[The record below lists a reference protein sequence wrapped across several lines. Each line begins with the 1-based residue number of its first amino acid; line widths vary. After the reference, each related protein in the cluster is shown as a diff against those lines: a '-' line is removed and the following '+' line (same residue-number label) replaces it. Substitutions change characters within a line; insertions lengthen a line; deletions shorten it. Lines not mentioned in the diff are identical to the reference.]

1 MPSAQPSTTPWAHT
15 DFERTDPTIKSLAQH
30 VITASGGGI
39 RIKHQDVRTH
49 LTAWFNAT
57 IPDIFGASPFD
68 YAAVDSQAYYL
79 CSCEGSSNAVEA
91 WGSAVVEEFRSHP
104 QWPTCFEENLAF
116 AHLFRYTASSIA
128 VRGMQLYSAAF
139 CREAA
144 ARNITQIPVHRALS
158 TRSDRWLPNALA
170 SMSWSPNHVDD
181 GRHVIRTTMV
191 DPSVIVG
198 ITLVRECHP
207 VIAPFSITAGPG
219 VASVV
224 FD

>member
-15 DFERTDPTIKSLAQH
+15 DFEPTDPTIKSLAQH
-30 VITASGGGI
+30 VITASGGGRI

-68 YAAVDSQAYYL
+68 YAAVDSQA
-79 CSCEGSSNAVEA
+79 
-91 WGSAVVEEFRSHP
+91 P
-104 QWPTCFEENLAF
+104 
-116 AHLFRYTASSIA
+116 
-128 VRGMQLYSAAF
+128 
-139 CREAA
+139 
-144 ARNITQIPVHRALS
+144 
-158 TRSDRWLPNALA
+158 
-170 SMSWSPNHVDD
+170 PNHVDD